1 MTGRRQNSIGDRV
14 LMALVFLF
22 LYAPIII
29 LIVFSF
35 NAGTSSSVW
44 KGFSLKW
51 YESLLS
57 NRLIMNSVYTTLMV
71 SLLSTIVAAIAG
83 TFAAIGLYA
92 MSRRRRAI
100 VNSVNNIPMMNADIV
115 TGVSLCLLFVVF
127 FNGWGAFAGWVN
139 SWQSAVVLPE
149 RLTMGFGT
157 LLIAHICFN
166 IPYVILSVGPKLR
179 QMDRNLIDAAQDLGC
194 TWMQAFWRVVIP
206 EIQMTVADY
215 MRQVH
220 TWCKEYVENF
230 EKKGGNLI
238 FTGSTGVGKTF
249 LTNCIAKALIDQY
262 QSVIYLSSNDLFDVF
277 SKNKF
282 HYDTE
287 EEMKDMYQ
295 YILDCDLL
303 IIDDLGT
310 ELNNTF
316 VSSQLFYCI
325 NERLLRK
332 KSTIISTNLSMTMLR
347 DTYSDRISSRI
358 ISQYSIIPLYGDDIR
373 TKIV

>member
-1 MTGRRQNSIGDRV
+1 MSLNNSQYNAIMRIYNQRQFQDKYEQDQRREEVYQKVPQIRQIEDEISSQAVRCARKLLDGDT
-14 LMALVFLF
+14 
-22 LYAPIII
+22 
-29 LIVFSF
+29 
-35 NAGTSSSVW
+35 NA
-44 KGFSLKW
+44 KEELKQHI
-51 YESLLS
+51 EDLREQKEVLLS
-57 NRLIMNSVYTTLMV
+57 AFGFPADYMEMHYACPECQDTGYVDGRKCRCFKKEEIRLLYSQSNIEEV
-71 SLLSTIVAAIAG
+71 LLRENFDS
-83 TFAAIGLYA
+83 FSYEYY
-92 MSRRRRAI
+92 
-100 VNSVNNIPMMNADIV
+100 D
-115 TGVSLCLLFVVF
+115 
-127 FNGWGAFAGWVN
+127 
-139 SWQSAVVLPE
+139 
-149 RLTMGFGT
+149 
-157 LLIAHICFN
+157 
-166 IPYVILSVGPKLR
+166 
-179 QMDRNLIDAAQDLGC
+179 D
-194 TWMQAFWRVVIP
+194 RVVIP

-310 ELNNTF
+310 ELNNTL

>member
-1 MTGRRQNSIGDRV
+1 MSLNNSQYNAIMRIYNQRQFQDKYEQDQRREEVYQKVPQIRQIEDEISSQSVRCARKLLDGDT
-14 LMALVFLF
+14 
-22 LYAPIII
+22 
-29 LIVFSF
+29 
-35 NAGTSSSVW
+35 NA
-44 KGFSLKW
+44 KEELKQHI
-51 YESLLS
+51 EDLREQKEVLLS
-57 NRLIMNSVYTTLMV
+57 AFGFPADYMEMHYACPECQDTGYVDGRKCRCFKKEEIRLLYSQSNIEEV
-71 SLLSTIVAAIAG
+71 LLRENFDS
-83 TFAAIGLYA
+83 FSYEYY
-92 MSRRRRAI
+92 
-100 VNSVNNIPMMNADIV
+100 D
-115 TGVSLCLLFVVF
+115 
-127 FNGWGAFAGWVN
+127 
-139 SWQSAVVLPE
+139 
-149 RLTMGFGT
+149 
-157 LLIAHICFN
+157 
-166 IPYVILSVGPKLR
+166 
-179 QMDRNLIDAAQDLGC
+179 D
-194 TWMQAFWRVVIP
+194 RVVIP

>member
-1 MTGRRQNSIGDRV
+1 MSLNNSQYNAIMRIYNQRQFQDKYEQDQRREEVYQKVPQIRQIEDEISSQAVRCARKLLDGDT
-14 LMALVFLF
+14 
-22 LYAPIII
+22 
-29 LIVFSF
+29 
-35 NAGTSSSVW
+35 NA
-44 KGFSLKW
+44 KEELKQHI
-51 YESLLS
+51 EDLREQKEVLLS
-57 NRLIMNSVYTTLMV
+57 AFGFPADYMEMHYACPECQDTGYVDGRKCRCFKKEEIRLLYSQSNIEEV
-71 SLLSTIVAAIAG
+71 LLRENFDS
-83 TFAAIGLYA
+83 FSYEYY
-92 MSRRRRAI
+92 
-100 VNSVNNIPMMNADIV
+100 D
-115 TGVSLCLLFVVF
+115 
-127 FNGWGAFAGWVN
+127 
-139 SWQSAVVLPE
+139 
-149 RLTMGFGT
+149 
-157 LLIAHICFN
+157 
-166 IPYVILSVGPKLR
+166 
-179 QMDRNLIDAAQDLGC
+179 D
-194 TWMQAFWRVVIP
+194 RVVIP

-230 EKKGGNLI
+230 EKKGGKLI

>member
-1 MTGRRQNSIGDRV
+1 MSLNNSQYNAIVRIYNQRQFQDKYEQDQRREEVYQKVPQIRQIEDEISSQAVRCARKLLDGDT
-14 LMALVFLF
+14 
-22 LYAPIII
+22 
-29 LIVFSF
+29 
-35 NAGTSSSVW
+35 NA
-44 KGFSLKW
+44 KEELKQHI
-51 YESLLS
+51 EDLREQKEVLLS
-57 NRLIMNSVYTTLMV
+57 AFGFPADYMEMHYACPECQDTGYVDGRKCRCFKKEEIRLLYSQSNIEEV
-71 SLLSTIVAAIAG
+71 LLRENFDS
-83 TFAAIGLYA
+83 FSYEYY
-92 MSRRRRAI
+92 
-100 VNSVNNIPMMNADIV
+100 D
-115 TGVSLCLLFVVF
+115 
-127 FNGWGAFAGWVN
+127 
-139 SWQSAVVLPE
+139 
-149 RLTMGFGT
+149 
-157 LLIAHICFN
+157 
-166 IPYVILSVGPKLR
+166 
-179 QMDRNLIDAAQDLGC
+179 D
-194 TWMQAFWRVVIP
+194 RVVIP

>member
-1 MTGRRQNSIGDRV
+1 MSLNNSQYNAIMRIYNQRQFQDKYEQDQRREEVYQKVPQIRQIEDEISSQAVRCARKLLDGD
-14 LMALVFLF
+14 A
-22 LYAPIII
+22 
-29 LIVFSF
+29 
-35 NAGTSSSVW
+35 NA
-44 KGFSLKW
+44 KEELKQHI
-51 YESLLS
+51 EDLREQKEVLLS
-57 NRLIMNSVYTTLMV
+57 AFGFPADYMEMHYVCPECQDTGYVDGKKCRCFKKEEIRLLYSQSNIEEV
-71 SLLSTIVAAIAG
+71 LLRENFDS
-83 TFAAIGLYA
+83 FSYEYY
-92 MSRRRRAI
+92 
-100 VNSVNNIPMMNADIV
+100 D
-115 TGVSLCLLFVVF
+115 
-127 FNGWGAFAGWVN
+127 
-139 SWQSAVVLPE
+139 
-149 RLTMGFGT
+149 
-157 LLIAHICFN
+157 
-166 IPYVILSVGPKLR
+166 
-179 QMDRNLIDAAQDLGC
+179 D
-194 TWMQAFWRVVIP
+194 RVVIP

>member
-1 MTGRRQNSIGDRV
+1 MSLNNSQYNAIMRIYNQRQFQDKYEQDQRREEVYQKVPQIKQIEDEISSQAVRCARRLLDGDT
-14 LMALVFLF
+14 
-22 LYAPIII
+22 
-29 LIVFSF
+29 
-35 NAGTSSSVW
+35 NA
-44 KGFSLKW
+44 KEELKQHI
-51 YESLLS
+51 EDLREQKEVLLS
-57 NRLIMNSVYTTLMV
+57 AFGFPADYMEMHYICPECQDTGYIDGKKCRCFKKEEIRLLYSQSNIEEV
-71 SLLSTIVAAIAG
+71 LLRENFDS
-83 TFAAIGLYA
+83 FSYEYY
-92 MSRRRRAI
+92 
-100 VNSVNNIPMMNADIV
+100 D
-115 TGVSLCLLFVVF
+115 
-127 FNGWGAFAGWVN
+127 
-139 SWQSAVVLPE
+139 
-149 RLTMGFGT
+149 
-157 LLIAHICFN
+157 
-166 IPYVILSVGPKLR
+166 
-179 QMDRNLIDAAQDLGC
+179 D
-194 TWMQAFWRVVIP
+194 RVVIP

>member
-1 MTGRRQNSIGDRV
+1 MSLNNSQYNAIMRIYNQRQFQDKYEQDQRREEVYQKVPQIRQIEDEISSQAVRCARKLLDGDT
-14 LMALVFLF
+14 
-22 LYAPIII
+22 
-29 LIVFSF
+29 
-35 NAGTSSSVW
+35 NA
-44 KGFSLKW
+44 KEELKQHI
-51 YESLLS
+51 EDLREQKEVLLS
-57 NRLIMNSVYTTLMV
+57 AFGFPADYMEMHYACPECQDTGYVDGRKCRCFKKEEIRLLYSQSNIEEVLLRENFV
-71 SLLSTIVAAIAG
+71 SFS
-83 TFAAIGLYA
+83 YEYY
-92 MSRRRRAI
+92 
-100 VNSVNNIPMMNADIV
+100 D
-115 TGVSLCLLFVVF
+115 
-127 FNGWGAFAGWVN
+127 
-139 SWQSAVVLPE
+139 
-149 RLTMGFGT
+149 
-157 LLIAHICFN
+157 
-166 IPYVILSVGPKLR
+166 
-179 QMDRNLIDAAQDLGC
+179 D
-194 TWMQAFWRVVIP
+194 RVVIP

>member
-1 MTGRRQNSIGDRV
+1 MSLNNSQYNAIMRIYNQRQFQDKYEQDQRREEVYQKVPQIRQIEDEFSSQAVRCARKLLDGDT
-14 LMALVFLF
+14 
-22 LYAPIII
+22 
-29 LIVFSF
+29 
-35 NAGTSSSVW
+35 NA
-44 KGFSLKW
+44 KEELKQHI
-51 YESLLS
+51 EDLREQKEVLLS
-57 NRLIMNSVYTTLMV
+57 AFGFPADYMEMHYACPECQDTGYVDGRKCRCFKKEEIRLLYSQSNIEEV
-71 SLLSTIVAAIAG
+71 LLRENFDS
-83 TFAAIGLYA
+83 FSYEYY
-92 MSRRRRAI
+92 
-100 VNSVNNIPMMNADIV
+100 D
-115 TGVSLCLLFVVF
+115 
-127 FNGWGAFAGWVN
+127 
-139 SWQSAVVLPE
+139 
-149 RLTMGFGT
+149 
-157 LLIAHICFN
+157 
-166 IPYVILSVGPKLR
+166 
-179 QMDRNLIDAAQDLGC
+179 D
-194 TWMQAFWRVVIP
+194 RVVIP

>member
-1 MTGRRQNSIGDRV
+1 MSLNNSQYNAIMRIYNQRQFQDKYEQDQRREEVYQKVPQIKQIEDEISSQAVRCARRLLDGDTNAKEELKQHIEDLREQKEV
-14 LMALVFLF
+14 LLSAF
-22 LYAPIII
+22 
-29 LIVFSF
+29 
-35 NAGTSSSVW
+35 
-44 KGFSLKW
+44 GFSADYMEMHYICPECQDTGYIDGKKCRCFKKEEIRLLYSQSNIEEVLLRENFDSFS
-51 YESLLS
+51 YE
-57 NRLIMNSVYTTLMV
+57 Y
-71 SLLSTIVAAIAG
+71 
-83 TFAAIGLYA
+83 Y
-92 MSRRRRAI
+92 
-100 VNSVNNIPMMNADIV
+100 D
-115 TGVSLCLLFVVF
+115 
-127 FNGWGAFAGWVN
+127 
-139 SWQSAVVLPE
+139 
-149 RLTMGFGT
+149 
-157 LLIAHICFN
+157 
-166 IPYVILSVGPKLR
+166 
-179 QMDRNLIDAAQDLGC
+179 D
-194 TWMQAFWRVVIP
+194 RVVIP

-332 KSTIISTNLSMTMLR
+332 KSAIISTNLSMTMLR

>member
-1 MTGRRQNSIGDRV
+1 MSLNNSQYNAIMRIYNQRQFQDKYEQDQRREEVYQKVPQIKQIEDEISSQAVRCARRLLDGDTG
-14 LMALVFLF
+14 A
-22 LYAPIII
+22 
-29 LIVFSF
+29 
-35 NAGTSSSVW
+35 
-44 KGFSLKW
+44 KEELKQHI
-51 YESLLS
+51 EDLREQKEVLLS
-57 NRLIMNSVYTTLMV
+57 AFGFPADYMEMHYVCPECQDTGYIDGKKCRCFKKEEIRLLYSQSNIEEV
-71 SLLSTIVAAIAG
+71 LLRENFDS
-83 TFAAIGLYA
+83 FSYEYY
-92 MSRRRRAI
+92 
-100 VNSVNNIPMMNADIV
+100 D
-115 TGVSLCLLFVVF
+115 
-127 FNGWGAFAGWVN
+127 
-139 SWQSAVVLPE
+139 
-149 RLTMGFGT
+149 
-157 LLIAHICFN
+157 
-166 IPYVILSVGPKLR
+166 
-179 QMDRNLIDAAQDLGC
+179 D
-194 TWMQAFWRVVIP
+194 RVVIP
-206 EIQMTVADY
+206 EIQM
-215 MRQVH
+215 VH

>member
-1 MTGRRQNSIGDRV
+1 MSLNNSQYNAIMRIYNQRQFQDKYEQDQRREEVYQKVPQIRQIEDEISSQAVRCARKLLDGDT
-14 LMALVFLF
+14 
-22 LYAPIII
+22 
-29 LIVFSF
+29 
-35 NAGTSSSVW
+35 NA
-44 KGFSLKW
+44 KEELKQHI
-51 YESLLS
+51 EDLREQKEVLLS
-57 NRLIMNSVYTTLMV
+57 AFGFPADYMEMHYACPECQDTGYVDGRKCRCFKKEEIRLLYSQSNIEEV
-71 SLLSTIVAAIAG
+71 LLRENFDS
-83 TFAAIGLYA
+83 FSYEYY
-92 MSRRRRAI
+92 
-100 VNSVNNIPMMNADIV
+100 D
-115 TGVSLCLLFVVF
+115 
-127 FNGWGAFAGWVN
+127 
-139 SWQSAVVLPE
+139 
-149 RLTMGFGT
+149 
-157 LLIAHICFN
+157 
-166 IPYVILSVGPKLR
+166 
-179 QMDRNLIDAAQDLGC
+179 D
-194 TWMQAFWRVVIP
+194 RVVIP

-310 ELNNTF
+310 ELINTF
-316 VSSQLFYCI
+316 TASQMFYCV
-325 NERLLRK
+325 NERLNRNK
-332 KSTIISTNLSMTMLR
+332 GTIISTNLTLGELQDAFTER
-347 DTYSDRISSRI
+347 VTSRI
-358 ISQYSIIPLYGDDIR
+358 MSKYKIIPLIGDDLR
-373 TKIV
+373 LVRRGFVRRG

>member
-1 MTGRRQNSIGDRV
+1 MSLNNSQYNAIMRIYNQRQFQDKYEQDQRREEVYQKVPQIRQIEDEISSQAVRCARKLLDGDT
-14 LMALVFLF
+14 
-22 LYAPIII
+22 
-29 LIVFSF
+29 
-35 NAGTSSSVW
+35 NA
-44 KGFSLKW
+44 KEELKQHI
-51 YESLLS
+51 EDLREQKEVLLS
-57 NRLIMNSVYTTLMV
+57 AFGFPAEYMEMHYACPECQDTGYVDGRKCRCFKKEEIRLLYSQSNIEEV
-71 SLLSTIVAAIAG
+71 LLRENFDS
-83 TFAAIGLYA
+83 FSYEYY
-92 MSRRRRAI
+92 
-100 VNSVNNIPMMNADIV
+100 D
-115 TGVSLCLLFVVF
+115 
-127 FNGWGAFAGWVN
+127 
-139 SWQSAVVLPE
+139 
-149 RLTMGFGT
+149 
-157 LLIAHICFN
+157 
-166 IPYVILSVGPKLR
+166 
-179 QMDRNLIDAAQDLGC
+179 D
-194 TWMQAFWRVVIP
+194 RVVIP

>member
-1 MTGRRQNSIGDRV
+1 MSLNNSQYNAIMRIYNQRQFQDKYEQDQRREEVYQKVPQIRQIEDEISSQAVRCARKLLDGDT
-14 LMALVFLF
+14 
-22 LYAPIII
+22 
-29 LIVFSF
+29 
-35 NAGTSSSVW
+35 NA
-44 KGFSLKW
+44 KEELKQHI
-51 YESLLS
+51 EDLREQKEVLLS
-57 NRLIMNSVYTTLMV
+57 AFGFPADYMEMHYACPECQDTGYVDGRKCRCFKKEEIRLLYSQSNIEEV
-71 SLLSTIVAAIAG
+71 LLRES
-83 TFAAIGLYA
+83 FDSFSYEYY
-92 MSRRRRAI
+92 
-100 VNSVNNIPMMNADIV
+100 D
-115 TGVSLCLLFVVF
+115 
-127 FNGWGAFAGWVN
+127 
-139 SWQSAVVLPE
+139 
-149 RLTMGFGT
+149 
-157 LLIAHICFN
+157 
-166 IPYVILSVGPKLR
+166 
-179 QMDRNLIDAAQDLGC
+179 D
-194 TWMQAFWRVVIP
+194 RVVIP

-347 DTYSDRISSRI
+347 DTYSDRI
-358 ISQYSIIPLYGDDIR
+358 
-373 TKIV
+373 

>member
-1 MTGRRQNSIGDRV
+1 MSLNNSQYNAIMRIYNQRQFQDKYEQDQRREEVYQKVPQIRQIEDEISSQAVRCARKLLDGDT
-14 LMALVFLF
+14 
-22 LYAPIII
+22 
-29 LIVFSF
+29 
-35 NAGTSSSVW
+35 NA
-44 KGFSLKW
+44 KEELKQHI
-51 YESLLS
+51 EDLREQKEVLLS
-57 NRLIMNSVYTTLMV
+57 AFGFPADYMEMHYACPECQDTGYVDGRKCRCFKKEEIRLLYSQSNIEEV
-71 SLLSTIVAAIAG
+71 LLRENFDS
-83 TFAAIGLYA
+83 FSYEYY
-92 MSRRRRAI
+92 
-100 VNSVNNIPMMNADIV
+100 D
-115 TGVSLCLLFVVF
+115 
-127 FNGWGAFAGWVN
+127 
-139 SWQSAVVLPE
+139 
-149 RLTMGFGT
+149 
-157 LLIAHICFN
+157 
-166 IPYVILSVGPKLR
+166 
-179 QMDRNLIDAAQDLGC
+179 D
-194 TWMQAFWRVVIP
+194 RVVIP

-347 DTYSDRISSRI
+347 DTYSVPGSSV
-358 ISQYSIIPLYGDDIR
+358 SIPLFHCMGMIYGRKSYDPVQKLDYFG
-373 TKIV
+373 T